1 MLVDCVK
8 ISSNNLSGEAN
19 CTPIYALKCVLLSWY
34 VDELYTDMHAP
45 VGPCAPPTE
54 TSRPS
59 FSKLFSESVIL
70 RSNDNAILTYI
81 WRFAQFFDK
90 GALRTLR

>member
-1 MLVDCVK
+1 MLVDCVFRPHTLFSS
-8 ISSNNLSGEAN
+8 ISVKMSNNNLSGEAN

-59 FSKLFSESVIL
+59 FSNFSL
-70 RSNDNAILTYI
+70 N
-81 WRFAQFFDK
+81 Q
-90 GALRTLR
+90 